1 MKRIDNDFILNLL
14 NTIGG
19 ENDHAV
25 PTFMYDGEPF
35 SAESWKK
42 TVEMLPSEK
51 RGQNRLKVM
60 YVSPDKK
67 LALEVSLKVTPK
79 YGFVE
84 YTPILRSLS
93 KKGATGIVR
102 DFQSLSFQW
111 VGFNKNIDRLITMQR
126 QLAYVRVRRQYGSQ
140 CSLLD
145 FIPDDVTLAPVPQHD
160 TCVMEASQGRSS
172 NDWLPFFGIDVGN
185 DIHFNVAVGW
195 SGAWKAVVKTARG
208 IMSFAIG
215 LQETEFSLQPG
226 EAFELPTVAVQF
238 AAGDDLEK
246 IQNVFRRYVLE
257 YHVPRDARGRVI
269 LPPIP
274 MMFSGTVPTEA
285 LQGYVKRF
293 QKEGIPL
300 EVFWL
305 DAGWFGRDRDVAWE
319 LHDSDWYPNVGD
331 WHVNQT
337 IHPGGLKP
345 VADAVHKAG
354 MKMLLW
360 VEMERAVKKS
370 PIVQQHPEWFIEAGG
385 DNCMLDLG
393 KEEACDYAIET
404 ISNLL
409 KNEHID
415 CYREDFNFDT
425 IPFWREQDKAMGAKG
440 LAEIRFINGFYRFW
454 RTLRRNFP
462 NLLID
467 NCASGGRRIDWMTI
481 SLSIPMW
488 RSDFSCV
495 VSEHNAEANQ
505 IAVAYL
511 SRWLPFHAS
520 GHMLKPAEVYD
531 YASACVPTTIFNNC
545 DRNWFRSEQDDAETR
560 KLLKDVKQRAALS
573 RRIRDCCLKDFY
585 LLTES
590 PEIMGNMVAVQFDDG
605 DHGVIVACRRPD
617 TKQKVLLLKPRAI
630 KLDGTYELENA
641 LSGKKKRLSGQ
652 EMRNLVIRLPQP
664 RSAVILFYRLVKD

>member
-1 MKRIDNDFILNLL
+1 MKRFDNDYVLKLL
-14 NTIGG
+14 NTLGN
-19 ENDHAV
+19 ETDHAV

-35 SAESWKK
+35 SAETWRK
-42 TVEMLPSEK
+42 TVETLPSEK
-51 RGQNRLKVM
+51 RGQERLKVI

-67 LALEVSLKVTPK
+67 LALELSLKITPK

-84 YTPILRSLS
+84 YTPVLKSLLKNGS
-93 KKGATGIVR
+93 TGVIK
-102 DFQSLSFQW
+102 DFKSLSFRY
-111 VGFNKNIDRLITMQR
+111 VGQTKKIDRLITFQQ

-145 FIPDDVTLAPVPQHD
+145 FVPDDVTLAPVPHHD
-160 TCVMEASQGRSS
+160 TCVMEQMQGRSS
-172 NDWLPFFGIDVGN
+172 NDWLPFFGIDVG
-185 DIHFNVAVGW
+185 DTIHFNVAVGW
-195 SGAWKAVVKTARG
+195 SGAWKAVVKTEKG
-208 IMSFAIG
+208 VMSFDVG
-215 LQETEFSLQPG
+215 LKETEFSLQAG
-226 EAFELPTVAVQF
+226 ESYELPTVALQF
-238 AAGDDLEK
+238 AEGEDLDK
-246 IQNVFRRYVLE
+246 IQNMFRRYTLE
-257 YHVPRDARGRVI
+257 YQVPRDAHGRII

-274 MMFSGTVPTEA
+274 MMFSGTVPSDA
-285 LQGYVKRF
+285 LQAYAKRF
-293 QKEGIPL
+293 RESGIPL

-305 DAGWFGRDRDVAWE
+305 DAGWYGPDRPVAWE
-319 LHDSDWYPNVGD
+319 LHESDWYPNAGN
-331 WHVNQT
+331 WRVNQV

-370 PIVQQHPEWFIEAGG
+370 PVVQEHPEWFIEAGG

-393 KEEACDYAIET
+393 KKEACDYAIET
-404 ISNLL
+404 ISGLL

-425 IPFWREQDKAMGAKG
+425 IPFWNEQDKAMHTKG

-454 RTLRRNFP
+454 RTLRKNFP

-488 RSDFSCV
+488 RSDFSCQ
-495 VSEHNAEANQ
+495 VSAHNAEANQ

-520 GHMLKPAEVYD
+520 GHMLKPATVYD

-545 DRNWFRSEQDDAETR
+545 DRNWFRPEQDDAETR

-573 RRIRDCCLKDFY
+573 RRIRECCLKDFH

-590 PEIMGNMVAVQFDDG
+590 PEIMPNMVAVQFNDEK
-605 DHGVIVACRRPD
+605 HGVIVACRRPE
-617 TKQKVLLLKPRAI
+617 TRQKELTVMVYDI
-630 KLDGTYELENA
+630 QLDGVYELENA
-641 LSGKKKRLSGQ
+641 LTGDKRQISGAAMRILS
-652 EMRNLVIRLPQP
+652 IRLERP
-664 RSAVILFYRLVKD
+664 RSAAILFYRLLKE